1 MSASS
6 GRGEGGVGAGRD
18 AGRCFACEDSSD
30 EVLGAALHK
39 AYALGLGVV
48 SVACSMFS
56 VLPLDSSIPGIRLG
70 DDGTICRT
78 MVSSCQKRTV
88 GEAVVSPYG
97 KSSVAFGT
105 GRPRRR
111 LAKFRARRFNF
122 FTP

>member
-1 MSASS
+1 MMQSDALHARTQVMRSSAT
-6 GRGEGGVGAGRD
+6 
-18 AGRCFACEDSSD
+18 
-30 EVLGAALHK
+30 LHK

-88 GEAVVSPYG
+88 GEAVVSYG

-111 LAKFRARRFNF
+111 LAKFEPDVS
-122 FTP
+122 TSSP